1 MSQSPWNWVLLS
13 GLAYL
18 VPVPFVDDWLARRAL
33 RRALE
38 LDGHA
43 DETTLQALTEDRT
56 SALVGCLTTMVLWP
70 IKKLFKTV
78 LWFLTVKE
86 VLDRTAFAAN
96 VVSLARE
103 ARTAG
108 WLPEH
113 APVVRDAMEVALG
126 RTNWS
131 PVTRVLTRQARPPLA
146 DPPEATGLGQLA
158 LGLRRHGGGAL
169 VTEKFFERVRAELA
183 GGG

>member
-1 MSQSPWNWVLLS
+1 MNGSPWSWVLLS

-18 VPVPFVDDWLARRAL
+18 VPLPFVDDWLARRAL
-33 RRALE
+33 RRALV

-43 DETTLQALTEDRT
+43 DEDTLRALTEDRA
-56 SALVGCLTTMVLWP
+56 SVLVGCLTTMVLWP

-86 VLDRTAFAAN
+86 VLDRAALAAH
-96 VVSLARE
+96 VVSLARD
-103 ARTAG
+103 ARSAG

-131 PVTRVLTRQARPPLA
+131 PVTRVLTRQSRPPLT
-146 DPPEATGLGQLA
+146 DPPETTSLGRLA

-169 VTEKFFERVRAELA
+169 VTEKFFERARAELA
-183 GGG
+183 AGG